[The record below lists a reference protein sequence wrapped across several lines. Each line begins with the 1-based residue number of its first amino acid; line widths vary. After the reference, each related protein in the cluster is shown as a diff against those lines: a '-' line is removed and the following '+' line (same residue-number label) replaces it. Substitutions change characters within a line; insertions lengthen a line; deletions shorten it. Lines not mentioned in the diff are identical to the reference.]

1 VSVAGAT
8 GNDTAEA
15 YTASLWGTGL
25 SHVINEI
32 AEAETVATV
41 EGFMSGAA
49 IARHRRFGGVEG
61 HITQARIAVEPRKP
75 WSIRRVVADG
85 CGRRGTTGAVGMRP
99 GWRIEA

>member
-1 VSVAGAT
+1 MSVAGAT
-8 GNDTAEA
+8 GNGAAEA
-15 YTASLWGTGL
+15 YTTSLWGVGL
-25 SHVINEI
+25 SHVITEI

-75 WSIRRVVADG
+75 WSIRRVVTGG
-85 CGRRGTTGAVGMRP
+85 CRRQGTTGAVGMRP